1 LRLSL
6 QPFVATAFIAHSLV
20 IGVLLTSISWSDVL
34 MAAEIKAETE
44 PRAIETIEIKGVTL
58 KKDGH
63 SPKYARVSGSFGD
76 DKALIDI
83 ARSVTAITEQMM
95 QQYAINSLQDILT
108 LTPNSY
114 AASGFGAPSLPSL
127 RGQLG
132 ELFEN
137 GMRRQ
142 VGNNG
147 LGIPLSF
154 NAIGQMDVVKGPPP
168 VMLGSTQRNGGFV
181 NLVSK
186 KASLQQ
192 ASRQLTVSAGQ
203 WQQYRAQFD
212 INQPLI
218 DDVAG
223 VRLSVEHIDENS
235 FYDFSHH
242 RSTNVYL
249 TGRWQINADTRWDL
263 SAEYYQVDYTD
274 IAGINRPTQALIDS
288 GLYITGQGRQ
298 PNGSEVPG
306 ANAVISPTG
315 QVVIPR
321 NRVLTDPDDIN
332 FANTYL
338 LHSEYRQQLNR
349 RWLVRNLSY
358 FQHLSRDEIAGN
370 SFVEIID
377 GADTFENRLELQYQ
391 WQAKQQ
397 STFGLNIR
405 YNKVLGYSQ
414 FTTEA
419 DLPIDL
425 TASLQNRRIPLTPE
439 QQARLI
445 QLRPGV
451 FVSPGGQYDL
461 NNNGVGDYLLSDTT
475 DSSSWQTGLF
485 VQHESQWSDDFST
498 VLGLR
503 VDQYDVTAADPI
515 APAGQIA
522 AKDSHSD
529 LLTSAMLSVNYK
541 LQPDLVWYI
550 SGNYN
555 EATSNSMAGGTV
567 LGGDN
572 QINPLNFA
580 TKNTLVETGIK
591 YDPADSHWYADA
603 AIFNQRRS
611 LRNRDGSNSG
621 IRTSG
626 IEAQLYYTADRYW
639 LSLAYSYLDARYDNS
654 ASFQDSRQVADAF
667 DNSRPDIIEGT
678 GVGAPNFTVFAPS
691 SSRVQGQPSN
701 IVSLNLGYQFTE
713 LWQLGVSGVYTKSYP
728 LDFLATVLIRDQYHL
743 NLNTSYQLSPQL
755 LLRLDVFNLTDQQ
768 NWRPVFEGGYFGSTL
783 VFPEQPRHVKL
794 TASYRF

>member
-1 LRLSL
+1 MRYLLYPLAASIVLASAVRAEPVISAEVNPNSEQNRL
-6 QPFVATAFIAHSLV
+6 
-20 IGVLLTSISWSDVL
+20 
-34 MAAEIKAETE
+34 EI
-44 PRAIETIEIKGVTL
+44 IEVKGVAV
-58 KKDGH
+58 KQGNS
-63 SPKYARVSGSFGD
+63 SPKFARVSGSFGD

-83 ARSVTAITEQMM
+83 ARSVTVITEQMM
-95 QQYAINSLQDILT
+95 QQYAITSLQDILT

-154 NAIGQMDVVKGPPP
+154 NAIAQMDVVKGPPP
-168 VMLGSTQRNGGFV
+168 VILGSTQRNGGFV

-192 ASRQLTVSAGQ
+192 ASQQMTLSAGD
-203 WQQYRAQFD
+203 WQQYRGQID
-212 INQPLI
+212 INQPLL

-223 VRLSVEHIDENS
+223 VRVSVELIDNDS

-242 RSTNVYL
+242 RSTSAYIS
-249 TGRWQINADTRWDL
+249 GRWQVNADTRWDL
-263 SAEYYQVDYTD
+263 SAEYYQVDFTD

-298 PNGSEVPG
+298 PNGSQVPG

-321 NRVLTDPDDIN
+321 NRVLTDPNDIN
-332 FANTYL
+332 HANTYL
-338 LHSEYRQQLNR
+338 LHSEYRQQLNQQ
-349 RWLVRNLSY
+349 WLLRNLSY

-391 WQAKQQ
+391 WQGQQ
-397 STFGLNIR
+397 ETTFGLNVR

-425 TASLQNRRIPLTPE
+425 TASLQHRRIPLTPE

-445 QLRPGV
+445 QIRPGV
-451 FVSPGGQYDL
+451 FVSPGGQYDID
-461 NNNGVGDYLLSDTT
+461 NDGIGDYSLSDTT
-475 DSSSWQTGLF
+475 DSTSWQTGLF
-485 VQHESQWSDDFST
+485 VQHDSQWRDNFTT

-515 APAGQIA
+515 PPAGQVA

-529 LLTSAMLSVNYK
+529 LLSSAMLSVNYK
-541 LQPDLVWYI
+541 LQPDLVLYI

-567 LGGDN
+567 LGSDN
-572 QINPLNFA
+572 HINPLNFA
-580 TKNTLVETGIK
+580 TENTLVETGIK
-591 YDPADSHWYADA
+591 YDPADSNWYADA
-603 AIFNQRRS
+603 AVFNQRRS

-626 IEAQLYYTADRYW
+626 VEAQVYYAAERYW
-639 LSLAYSYLDARYDNS
+639 LNLAYSYLDARYDNS

-667 DNSRPDIIEGT
+667 DNSRPDIIAGT
-678 GVGAPNFTVFAPS
+678 GIGAPNFTVFAPS
-691 SSRVQGQPSN
+691 NTRVQGMPSN
-701 IVSLNLGYQFTE
+701 MLSLNLGYQFSE
-713 LWQLGVSGVYTKSYP
+713 LWQLGLSGVYTKSYP
-728 LDFLATVLIRDQYHL
+728 LDFLATVKIRDQYQL
-743 NLNTSYQLSPQL
+743 NLNTSYQLSQQL

-783 VFPEQPRHVKL
+783 VFPELPRHVKL
-794 TASYRF
+794 TASYQF